1 MIFRLI
7 GGTSSIFGLL
17 DAKHLDASVVSP
29 LENIDG
35 AVTAI
40 ILYMF
45 FEFTGRSHVTDSIGI
60 VERIGTATCLITLR
74 ADIKRIPC
82 PNSKK
87 LFKRIIAAIINANT
101 DAYTF
106 EQLKRDARGKKGL
119 LQRIKD
125 IFTSFSR

>member
-1 MIFRLI
+1 MQIKGAEKSASIGFLIFRLI

-17 DAKHLDASVVSP
+17 GAKHLDASVVSP

-82 PNSKK
+82 PNSKNCSNV
-87 LFKRIIAAIINANT
+87 L
-101 DAYTF
+101 
-106 EQLKRDARGKKGL
+106 L
-119 LQRIKD
+119 LQLLMLIQMP
-125 IFTSFSR
+125 ILLSG